1 MHLLNS
7 TACNSMRMNL
17 SVTTPYGAD
26 FDGDEMNG
34 HPLQSL
40 PVRAEGDLMA
50 VPRQLM
56 HPQKNGGVRA
66 IARTHQL
73 VGRAGHG
80 VGARGCVGL
89 VPGIR
94 ARLLLDARRGHA
106 VRNG

>member
-1 MHLLNS
+1 MRAAARTRAHGRARAQVHRVRLLNS
-7 TACNSMRMNL
+7 TVCNSMRMNL

-56 HPQKNGGVRA
+56 HPQKNGEGRA
-66 IARTHQL
+66 LTRART
-73 VGRAGHG
+73 R
-80 VGARGCVGL
+80 
-89 VPGIR
+89 
-94 ARLLLDARRGHA
+94 
-106 VRNG
+106 